1 MKIVFFQG
9 TFDLLNVGHIRA
21 FKVAGSKGDR
31 LVVGLNSDSLIRWFK
46 LREPI
51 LPFVQRREI
60 LEGIKGINQ
69 IVECH
74 EPQAIRYLKRYH
86 ADVYVL
92 ADEWESQ
99 QREAIAYMKENGG
112 VVYFSPRYEDI
123 FDSSMIRAR
132 VVTIYMGKEDSEKD
146 AS

>member
-21 FKVAGSKGDR
+21 FKVARSKGDR

-60 LEGIKGINQ
+60 LESIKGIDQ

-74 EPQAIRYLKRYH
+74 EPQAIRYLKRYK
-86 ADVYVL
+86 ANVYVL
-92 ADEWESQ
+92 TDEWERQ
-99 QREAIAYMKENGG
+99 QKEAIAYMKESGG
-112 VVYFSPRYEDI
+112 VVYFSPRYPDI
-123 FDSSMIRAR
+123 MDSSAIR
-132 VVTIYMGKEDSEKD
+132 EKIKQG
-146 AS
+146 